1 MRWTLLIESSKPLT
15 VRLRS
20 GQVHLMPGQPIEF
33 SEEDGLKLLVKA
45 KGRVRLVPA
54 EDITIEPAA
63 PNARPVYWERVTGE
77 IVGPARPE
85 FLAKVGRRASEQ
97 FWVIVDN
104 QGQPAWIRSD
114 RLRLKKAF
122 EEQVMP
128 KVFERMNELR

>member
-1 MRWTLLIESSKPLT
+1 MLIESSKPLT

-63 PNARPVYWERVTGE
+63 PNARPVYFESMDGRFHGPCSVSFMARTGCP
-77 IVGPARPE
+77 GQYE
-85 FLAKVGRRASEQ
+85 FWLCVQEADRSV
-97 FWVIVDN
+97 
-104 QGQPAWIRSD
+104 WIRDTLLRSKQD
-114 RLRLKKAF
+114 VAARHRLTPENA
-122 EEQVMP
+122 P
-128 KVFERMNELR
+128 